1 MKHLPNTLTVLRIAV
16 TPLILFGLLR
26 GTLGGYALAT
36 VVFVAAAISDYYDGQ
51 LARRYGT
58 HSRLGQFLD
67 PLADKILV
75 LGTLIVLAYH
85 RPDLAPWWAVAL
97 VAVRGDVPTV
107 TGCNVEAFMARAAG
121 LEPDA
126 LAALEQLVDAGVLA
140 TSADPGAGAGPPT
153 AWATANPK
161 GVARQAVQWALDH
174 PEHALQG
181 EAFRI
186 ARHAL
191 G

>member
-1 MKHLPNTLTVLRIAV
+1 MHASKTA
-16 TPLILFGLLR
+16 LLDALNR
-26 GTLGGYALAT
+26 LGGRQDAPAT
-36 VVFVAAAISDYYDGQ
+36 TRDLIAAAP
-51 LARRYGT
+51 R
-58 HSRLGQFLD
+58 
-67 PLADKILV
+67 
-75 LGTLIVLAYH
+75 
-85 RPDLAPWWAVAL
+85 DLPL

-121 LEPDA
+121 LELDA

-153 AWATANPK
+153 AWATADPK

-186 ARHAL
+186 ARRAL